1 MKLEEFLNMYDKGRG
16 IVTINDNNLNL
27 IVQGELLEI
36 IHMYPTFS
44 PTTEVENYGKLFE
57 MEVVSFGF
65 YDDELC
71 VRVK

>member
-1 MKLEEFLNMYDKGRG
+1 MEMYDDRNG
-16 IVTINDNNLNL
+16 ITKVNNDNLGT
-27 IVQGELLEI
+27 IVIGNTLEI
-36 IHMYPTFS
+36 MECIPMLDG
-44 PTTEVENYGKLFE
+44 VKNYKQLFE